1 MTSVF
6 TNLFGGGATPA
17 ADTAAVTSQV
27 AGLSSNFNTMT
38 GTLTS
43 SLSTASALSP
53 DIAGMVNT
61 SALTNALQDAQNLQE
76 MCKNLSPADCATKQ
90 AQQQAAADA
99 AQLKFYKDALAAS
112 VTTYTDVLTAVKAQ
126 QANLQK
132 EKDTA
137 LAAGALVFKGDSIFP
152 LYTDLITRINTDISL
167 FTTSVPYILPSTATS
182 GSSSGSAKPPYQLP
196 TAQSTASDYSME
208 NDALILNYDQL
219 MGNPYDTGRMQRS
232 GERWLMRKFIPIAF
246 FMTLTV
252 AVIWGGI
259 VLSNMYVEAEKDFIG
274 TRVWYFIHG
283 MLGFPAVLAYSLI
296 SPPFWVSGI
305 FPWTPRVPVEFPKDV
320 PAPLDTPIGT
330 GV

>member
-1 MTSVF
+1 MSSVYTS
-6 TNLFGGGATPA
+6 LFGGGATPA

-38 GTLTS
+38 GTLSS

-61 SALTNALQDAQNLQE
+61 SALTNALQDTQNLQE

-99 AQLKFYKDALAAS
+99 AQLKFYRDTLDAS
-112 VTTYTDVLTAVKAQ
+112 IKTYTDVLTTVKAQ
-126 QANLQK
+126 QASLQM
-132 EKDTA
+132 EKDSA
-137 LAAGALVFKGDSIFP
+137 LAAGTLVFKGDSIFP
-152 LYTDLITRINTDISL
+152 LYADLISRINTDISQ
-167 FTTSVPYILPSTATS
+167 FQASVPYLIPSTTTS
-182 GSSSGSAKPPYQLP
+182 GSSSGSAKPPYELP
-196 TAQSTASDYSME
+196 SATSTVADYTAE
-208 NDALILNYDQL
+208 NDALIFKYDQM
-219 MGNPYDTGRMQRS
+219 MGNPYDTKRMERS
-232 GERWLMRKFIPIAF
+232 GERWLTQKFIPIAF
-246 FMTLTV
+246 LMTLV
-252 AVIWGGI
+252 VSVIWGGI
-259 VLSNMYVEAEKDFIG
+259 VLSNIYVEAEKDFIG

-305 FPWTPRVPVEFPKDV
+305 FPWTPRKAVNEAETANVPLEIP
-320 PAPLDTPIGT
+320 PGT